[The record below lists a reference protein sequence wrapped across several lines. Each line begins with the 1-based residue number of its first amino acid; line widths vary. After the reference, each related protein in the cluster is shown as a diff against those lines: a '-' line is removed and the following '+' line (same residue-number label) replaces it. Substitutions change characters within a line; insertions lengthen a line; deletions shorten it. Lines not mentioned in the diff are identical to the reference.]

1 MASAH
6 PRLIFGGSTLGE
18 DYKTLEEAQDILAL
32 ARSLGIHE
40 VDTAALYP
48 ITDMGRSEKFLG
60 EMQAIA
66 QGIAVDTKIL
76 VLSKDANGTLEPDKI
91 RTSLENSRKSL
102 QLDSSQ
108 KLNITIPPPIQDQA
122 KTLDELHKQGFFDKL
137 GVSNWPL
144 DMLNNFL
151 GVCEREGYVK
161 PTVYQGNY
169 NLLQRGHEALMPTLR
184 KHGIRFDAHSP
195 VAGGMLS
202 GKLTSGDTE
211 GTRFG
216 KDNMIGTYSKMNYDK
231 PELHAAVRY
240 VHELVKPAN
249 ITPIEAALRW
259 ISYHSMLG
267 PDDSIILGASKSSYL
282 KSNVEAIQKGPL
294 PEDIAA
300 GMEKVWDLASG
311 K

>member
-1 MASAH
+1 MTEWSHAVS
-6 PRLIFGGSTLGE
+6 
-18 DYKTLEEAQDILAL
+18 EA
-32 ARSLGIHE
+32 
-40 VDTAALYP
+40 
-48 ITDMGRSEKFLG
+48 
-60 EMQAIA
+60 
-66 QGIAVDTKIL
+66 
-76 VLSKDANGTLEPDKI
+76 
-91 RTSLENSRKSL
+91 
-102 QLDSSQ
+102 
-108 KLNITIPPPIQDQA
+108 
-122 KTLDELHKQGFFDKL
+122 
-137 GVSNWPL
+137 
-144 DMLNNFL
+144 NNMY
-151 GVCEREGYVK
+151 C
-161 PTVYQGNY
+161 
-169 NLLQRGHEALMPTLR
+169 
-184 KHGIRFDAHSP
+184 DSP

>member
-108 KLNITIPPPIQDQA
+108 KLNIVHCHAPDYTTPIQDQA
-122 KTLDELHKQGFFDKL
+122 KTLDELHKQ
-137 GVSNWPL
+137 
-144 DMLNNFL
+144 
-151 GVCEREGYVK
+151 VCEREGYVK